1 MTAMTPPR
9 SLGPLRRA
17 ESSRARAG
25 AQAEELGARIK
36 QLEEEART
44 IEKDKVCAPRRR
56 FTAKSRVLRRAAFCE
71 EPRSAK
77 SRVLRRTA
85 HLPSAAGKRNDAVRR
100 RSQVANAETRRRLAE
115 ESTRVEVLPPALEP
129 SSASPCCRRDETCPV
144 TTEGGTRRVQLVR
157 EGTGGVRGCSVPRAP
172 PAPPVGSGK

>member
-1 MTAMTPPR
+1 MTPPR

-77 SRVLRRTA
+77 SRVLRRAAFCEELHTSLLPRESA
-85 HLPSAAGKRNDAVRR
+85 MTRCVAARRSRMPRLGAAWQRSRRGWRCCPLPSN
-100 RSQVANAETRRRLAE
+100 
-115 ESTRVEVLPPALEP
+115 PPARHP
-129 SSASPCCRRDETCPV
+129 AV
-144 TTEGGTRRVQLVR
+144 GGTRRVQLLR
-157 EGTGGVRGCSVPRAP
+157 KEGRDVS
-172 PAPPVGSGK
+172 S